1 MIFYVCRLYF
11 LDSLPRAVFRIRIEG
26 DQNGPKKGSIFQILE
41 ASHEARMPCLRFYE
55 QTDSI
60 S

>member
-1 MIFYVCRLYF
+1 MYVHRLYF
-11 LDSLPRAVFRIRIEG
+11 LDSLPRAVFRIRIEA
-26 DQNGPKKGSIFQILE
+26 DQNGPKNGSIVKILE
-41 ASHEARMPCLRFYE
+41 ASHEARMPCLRFCE